1 MTYCSLAEARFELK
15 ATTTVDDDH
24 IKSYIK
30 QASARIDAIM
40 APRIRRPI
48 FEPYIEQR
56 SFLVTSRAVDS
67 IRNSFTFKQ
76 PLLSIDS
83 VLVGSQDVTSTIQAW
98 PLGRTPIRAIRFVSQ
113 AHHWYEFCTSLEPV
127 YVYITGTWGIHSD
140 YANAWPSYDVVQ
152 ATPLAPG
159 NTTFTVAD
167 VDGDDPYG
175 IAPRFS
181 TGQLLRIGA
190 GTEIMRM
197 ASTNTATNLVTV
209 ARAQNGSSLPAD
221 DYAAGS
227 AVTVF
232 QTEEQ
237 VRRIVA
243 RQAAL
248 MYERRGAF
256 QVESLDGVGVI
267 TYPQDLLV
275 ELQQVLTEYQYA

>member
-1 MTYCSLAEARFELK
+1 MTYCSLADAKLEIK
-15 ATTTVDDDH
+15 AKDTVDDDH
-24 IKSYIK
+24 VKRYIK

-56 SFLVTSRAVDS
+56 TFLLTPRVIDS
-67 IRNSFTFKQ
+67 ISNSFTFRQ

-83 VLVGSQDVTSTIQAW
+83 VLVGAQDVTSSVEAW
-98 PLGRTPIRAIRFVSQ
+98 PRGRMPIRAIRFTNQ
-113 AHHWYEFCTSLEPV
+113 AHYWYEFCTSLEPV
-127 YVYITGTWGIHSD
+127 YVNITGSWGIHAD
-140 YANAWPSYDVVQ
+140 YANAWPNYDTVQ
-152 ATPLAPG
+152 ANPIAPG
-159 NTTFTVAD
+159 DVSFAVAD
-167 VDGDDPYG
+167 ADGDDPYG

-190 GTEIMRM
+190 GAEIMRV
-197 ASTNTATNLVTV
+197 AGTNTTTNIVTV
-209 ARAQNGSSLPAD
+209 ARAQNGSPLPAVS
-221 DYAAGS
+221 YAAGS
-227 AVTVF
+227 AVAVY
-232 QTEEQ
+232 QPEEQ
-237 VRRIVA
+237 VRRVVA

-248 MYERRGAF
+248 LYARRGAF